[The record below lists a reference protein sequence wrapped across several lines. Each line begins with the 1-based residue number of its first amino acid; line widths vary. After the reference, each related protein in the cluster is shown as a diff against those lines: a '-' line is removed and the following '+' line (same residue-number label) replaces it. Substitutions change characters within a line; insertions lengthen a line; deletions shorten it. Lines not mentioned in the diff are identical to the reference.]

1 LNYRHAFHA
10 GNFADLV
17 KHGAITLI
25 VDRLLAL
32 PEPLLVV
39 DSHAGAGS
47 YDLDGEIAQKS
58 GEARA
63 GVLRLM
69 ADDDAPEAFRP
80 LKAAVLN
87 ANRDGAIRTYP
98 GSPVLIADRLRR
110 DDEYIGAELRPDDF
124 AALGKALARSHGY
137 ARGVQNDGFNLV
149 KLRSGDARRLFV
161 LIDPPFEQPDDYAR
175 ILDALGPVLKRPQ
188 PATALIWLP
197 LKDLETFDR
206 FLRGLEALAPPAAL
220 VVEARLQ
227 PLTDPMKLNG
237 CALVVLNPPPS
248 IAAPLKAIAEWVTKA
263 AGGPGGM
270 AKTWKLESS

>member
-39 DSHAGAGS
+39 DSHAGAGL
-47 YDLDGEIAQKS
+47 YDLGGEMAQKS
-58 GEARA
+58 GEAQA

-69 ADDDAPEAFRP
+69 ADEAAPEAFRP

-87 ANRDGAIRTYP
+87 ANRDGVICAYP

-110 DDEYIGAELRPDDF
+110 DDEYVGAELRPDDF
-124 AALGKALARSHGY
+124 ALLGKALARSHGY

-149 KLRSGDARRLFV
+149 KLRAGDARRLFV
-161 LIDPPFEQPDDYAR
+161 LIDPPFEQPDDYDR
-175 ILDALGPVLKRPQ
+175 ILDAVGPLLKRSG

-197 LKDLETFDR
+197 LKDLETFDA
-206 FLRGLEALAPPAAL
+206 FLRRLEAVAPPAAL

-237 CALVVLNPPPS
+237 CALVILNPPPRLE
-248 IAAPLKAIAEWVTKA
+248 APLKAIAEWVVKA

-270 AKTWKLESS
+270 AKLWKLES

>member
-32 PEPLLVV
+32 PDPLLVV
-39 DSHAGAGS
+39 DSHAGAGL
-47 YDLDGEIAQKS
+47 YDLGGEMALKS
-58 GEARA
+58 GEAEA
-63 GVLRLM
+63 GVIKLM
-69 ADDDAPEAFRP
+69 ADEAAPEAFRP

-87 ANRDGAIRTYP
+87 ANRDGVIRTYP

-124 AALGKALARSHGY
+124 ALLSKALAGSHGY

-161 LIDPPFEQPDDYAR
+161 LIDPPFEQPDDYKR
-175 ILDALGPVLKRPQ
+175 ILDTLGPVLKRAH
-188 PATALIWLP
+188 PATVLIWLP
-197 LKDLETFDR
+197 LKDLETFDS
-206 FLRGLEALAPPAAL
+206 FLRGLEALSPPGAL
-220 VVEARLQ
+220 AVEARLQ

-237 CALVVLNPPPS
+237 CALVILNPPPRLEV
-248 IAAPLKAIAEWVTKA
+248 PLKAIADWVVKA
-263 AGGPGGM
+263 AGGSGGM
-270 AKTWKLESS
+270 AKIWKLNS

>member
-25 VDRLLAL
+25 VDRLVAL

-39 DSHAGAGS
+39 DSHAGAGT
-47 YDLDGEIAQKS
+47 YDLGGEMAQKS
-58 GEARA
+58 GEAEA

-69 ADDDAPEAFRP
+69 ADEAAPEAFRP

-87 ANRDGAIRTYP
+87 ANRNGVIRTYP

-124 AALGKALARSHGY
+124 ALLSKALAGSHGY

-149 KLRSGDARRLFV
+149 KLRAGDARRLFV
-161 LIDPPFEQPDDYAR
+161 LIDPPFEQADDYDR
-175 ILDALGPVLKRPQ
+175 ILDALGPVLKRPH
-188 PATALIWLP
+188 PATVLIWLP

-206 FLRGLEALAPPAAL
+206 FLRGLEGLSPPAAL
-220 VVEARLQ
+220 AVEARLQ

-237 CALVVLNPPPS
+237 CALVILNPPSS
-248 IAAPLKAIAEWVTKA
+248 IEAPLKAIAEWVVKA
-263 AGGPGGM
+263 AGGPGGI
-270 AKTWKLESS
+270 AKIWKLNG